1 MTTAVSTRS
10 LPYGSTHVHVL
21 LIRERAKSPRE
32 RARSPHVRERSD
44 LFKRGSE
51 KSCVV
56 EAEDK
61 LRNPCVTRGA
71 APFNAPM
78 ALRERGRRAAQ
89 RTVHR
94 GFFYGPLTEAPQS
107 SLKLLTELN

>member
-56 EAEDK
+56 EAEEPVCHQGRSA
-61 LRNPCVTRGA
+61 LQRTYT
-71 APFNAPM
+71 
-78 ALRERGRRAAQ
+78 LRERGRRAAQ

-94 GFFYGPLTEAPQS
+94 GFSYGPLTEAPQS

>member
-10 LPYGSTHVHVL
+10 LLYGSTHVHVL

-56 EAEDK
+56 EAEEPVCHQGRSA
-61 LRNPCVTRGA
+61 LQRTYT
-71 APFNAPM
+71 
-78 ALRERGRRAAQ
+78 LRERGRRAAHALA
-89 RTVHR
+89 VHR
-94 GFFYGPLTEAPQS
+94 GFSYGPLTEAPQS